1 MVIDYKKFELY
12 GKTVFEKAV
21 IQPPFSK
28 PNIMQDEACFLHILE
43 GIGIELSVNNE
54 EKVFAKESIL
64 MKCGNYVAKMR
75 SDKEGGVYS
84 AFAVHFYPDVLKTI
98 YHNDLPK
105 FLKNNDKDLI
115 KRDMTKVV
123 SNLLIDKFILEF
135 LVYFDNPSLVS
146 SDLLEL
152 KLKEIILLLHDS
164 HNGEVIRLILSN
176 LFSPLQFT
184 LQQIVE
190 THLYRNITVE
200 ELATLCNMS
209 TSTFKREFKKTFND
223 NPANYIRAKKMVKAE
238 ELIKQ
243 TNLRINE
250 IAEECGFED
259 VSHFSNT
266 FFKFFG
272 KYPTFY
278 RLT

>member
-1 MVIDYKKFELY
+1 MILEYRKFELY
-12 GKTVFEKAV
+12 NKVVFEKAV
-21 IQPPFSK
+21 IKPPFSK

-43 GIGIELSVNNE
+43 GIGIEVSENRQ
-54 EKVFAKESIL
+54 EKVYAKESIL
-64 MKCGNYVAKMR
+64 MKCGNYLAKMR
-75 SDKEGGVYS
+75 SGDNGDLYS
-84 AFAVHFYPDVLKTI
+84 AFAVHFYPDVLKAI
-98 YHNDLPK
+98 YYNDLPK
-105 FLKNNDKDLI
+105 FLNITNTGLPGI
-115 KRDMTKVV
+115 DMAKVE
-123 SNLLIDKFILEF
+123 SNLLIDKFIQEF
-135 LVYFDNPSLVS
+135 LVYFDNPDLIS

-152 KLKEIILLLHDS
+152 KLKEIILLLYNS
-164 HNGEVIRLILSN
+164 PNGDAIKVILLN
-176 LFSPLQFT
+176 LFSPQQYS

-190 THLYRNITVE
+190 THLYQNITVE

-209 TSTFKREFKKTFND
+209 ASTFKREFKKYFN
-223 NPANYIRAKKMVKAE
+223 NSPANYIRERKMIKAK

-243 TNLRINE
+243 TDLRVSE
-250 IAEECGFED
+250 IAEKCGFED

>member
-1 MVIDYKKFELY
+1 MVIDYTKFELY
-12 GKTVFEKAV
+12 GKIVFEKAV
-21 IQPPFSK
+21 IKPPFSK

-43 GIGIELSVNNE
+43 GIGIEISENNE

-75 SDKEGGVYS
+75 SEKENGKYS

-105 FLKNNDKDLI
+105 FLDNSVQNTSKV
-115 KRDMTKVV
+115 DMTKVA
-123 SNLLIDKFILEF
+123 SNLLIDKFIQDF
-135 LVYFDNPSLVS
+135 LVYFDNPHLVTT
-146 SDLLEL
+146 DLLEL
-152 KLKEIILLLHDS
+152 KLKEIILLLFNS
-164 HNGEVIRLILSN
+164 RNGDVIKLILSN
-176 LFSPLQFT
+176 LFSPLQYS

-223 NPANYIRAKKMVKAE
+223 NPANYIRSKKMIKAE
-238 ELIKQ
+238 ELIKR
-243 TNLRINE
+243 TSLRINE

-266 FFKFFG
+266 FFKYFG
-272 KYPTFY
+272 KYPSTY
-278 RLT
+278 SVN

>member
-12 GKTVFEKAV
+12 GKIVFEKAV
-21 IQPPFSK
+21 IRPPFSK
-28 PNIMQDEACFLHILE
+28 PNIMEDEACFLHILE
-43 GIGIELSVNNE
+43 GVGIEVSENNE
-54 EKVFAKESIL
+54 EKVLAKESIL

-105 FLKNNDKDLI
+105 FLKSNDKDLV
-115 KRDMTKVV
+115 KMDMTKVA
-123 SNLLIDKFILEF
+123 SNLLIDKFIQEF
-135 LVYFDNPSLVS
+135 LVYFDNPSLIS

-152 KLKEIILLLHDS
+152 KLKEIILLLHNS
-164 HNGEVIRLILSN
+164 QNGEAIKLILSN
-176 LFSPLQFT
+176 LFSPQQYS

-200 ELATLCNMS
+200 ELATICNMS
-209 TSTFKREFKKTFND
+209 ISTFKREFKKAFND
-223 NPANYIRAKKMVKAE
+223 NPANYIRAKKMVKAK

-250 IAEECGFED
+250 IAEECGYED

>member
-21 IQPPFSK
+21 IKPPFSK

-43 GIGIELSVNNE
+43 GIGIEVSENNE

-75 SDKEGGVYS
+75 SEKENGIYS

-98 YHNDLPK
+98 YHKDLPK
-105 FLKNNDKDLI
+105 FLDHNVQKTSKV
-115 KRDMTKVV
+115 DMTKVA
-123 SNLLIDKFILEF
+123 SNLLIDRFIQEF
-135 LVYFDNPSLVS
+135 LVYFENPNLVTA
-146 SDLLEL
+146 DLLEL
-152 KLKEIILLLHDS
+152 KVKEIILLLYNSPNSDT
-164 HNGEVIRLILSN
+164 IRLILSN
-176 LFSPLQFT
+176 LFSPLQHT

-190 THLYRNITVE
+190 THLYRNVTVE

-209 TSTFKREFKKTFND
+209 TSTFKREFRMTFND
-223 NPANYIRAKKMVKAE
+223 NPANYIRTKKMKKAE
-238 ELIKQ
+238 ELVKQ
-243 TNLRINE
+243 TRLRINE

-272 KYPTFY
+272 KYPSSY
-278 RLT
+278 RLN

>member
-21 IQPPFSK
+21 IKPPFSK

-43 GIGIELSVNNE
+43 GIGIEVSGNNE

-75 SDKEGGVYS
+75 SDKENGVYS
-84 AFAVHFYPDVLKTI
+84 AFAIHFYPDILKTI

-105 FLKNNDKDLI
+105 FLSSNVQETAKK
-115 KRDMTKVV
+115 DMTKVA
-123 SNLLIDKFILEF
+123 SNLLIDKFIHEF
-135 LVYFDNPSLVS
+135 LVYFDNPNLVS
-146 SDLLEL
+146 TDLLEL
-152 KLKEIILLLHDS
+152 KLKEIILLLYNSQNADA
-164 HNGEVIRLILSN
+164 IKLILSN
-176 LFSPLQFT
+176 LFSPLQYS
-184 LQQIVE
+184 LQQIIE

-223 NPANYIRAKKMVKAE
+223 NPANYFRIKKMMKAE

-243 TNLRINE
+243 TSLRINE
-250 IAEECGFED
+250 ISEECGFED

>member
-1 MVIDYKKFELY
+1 MILDYKKFELY
-12 GKTVFEKAV
+12 GKTVFEKA
-21 IQPPFSK
+21 IIKTPFSK
-28 PNIMQDEACFLHILE
+28 PNVMQDEACFLHILE
-43 GIGIELSVNNE
+43 GIGIEISENKE

-64 MKCGNYVAKMR
+64 MKCGNYVAQMR
-75 SDKEGGVYS
+75 SDKEDGVYS
-84 AFAVHFYPDVLKTI
+84 AFAVHFYPDILKTI
-98 YHNDLPK
+98 YQNDLPK
-105 FLKNNDKDLI
+105 FLKNNNEDLV
-115 KRDMTKVV
+115 KLDMTKVV
-123 SNLLIDKFILEF
+123 SNLLIDKFIQEF
-135 LVYFDNPSLVS
+135 LVYFNNPNLVS

-152 KLKEIILLLHDS
+152 KLKEIILLLYNSSNSDS
-164 HNGEVIRLILSN
+164 IRLILSN
-176 LFSPLQFT
+176 LFSP
-184 LQQIVE
+184 QQYAFHQIIE

-223 NPANYIRAKKMVKAE
+223 KPANYVRAKKMAKAE

-243 TNLRINE
+243 TTLRINE

-266 FFKFFG
+266 FYKFFG
-272 KYPTFY
+272 KYPSFY

>member
-12 GKTVFEKAV
+12 GKTIFEKAV
-21 IQPPFSK
+21 IKSPFSK
-28 PNIMQDEACFLHILE
+28 PNIMQDEACFLHVLE
-43 GIGIELSVNNE
+43 GIGIEVSENNE

-75 SDKEGGVYS
+75 SEKENGIYS

-98 YHNDLPK
+98 YQNNLPR
-105 FLKNNDKDLI
+105 FLKNSNKDLGNL
-115 KRDMTKVV
+115 DMTKVA
-123 SNLLIDKFILEF
+123 SNLLIDKFIQEF
-135 LVYFDNPSLVS
+135 LIYFENPNLVS

-152 KLKEIILLLHDS
+152 KLKEIILLLYNSQNSDA
-164 HNGEVIRLILSN
+164 IRLILSN
-176 LFSPLQFT
+176 LFSPLQYS

-190 THLYRNITVE
+190 THLFRNITVD
-200 ELATLCNMS
+200 ELSTLCNMS

-223 NPANYIRAKKMVKAE
+223 NPANYIRAKKMEKAE

>member
-21 IQPPFSK
+21 IKTPFSK

-43 GIGIELSVNNE
+43 GIGIEVSENNE

-105 FLKNNDKDLI
+105 FLKSNDKDLVNT
-115 KRDMTKVV
+115 DMTKVV
-123 SNLLIDKFILEF
+123 SNLLIDKFIQEF

-152 KLKEIILLLHDS
+152 KLKEIILLLHNS
-164 HNGEVIRLILSN
+164 QNGEAIKLILSN
-176 LFSPLQFT
+176 LFSPQQYS

-223 NPANYIRAKKMVKAE
+223 NPANYIRAKKMMKAE

-266 FFKFFG
+266 FLKFFG

>member
-1 MVIDYKKFELY
+1 MIIDYKKFELY

-21 IQPPFSK
+21 IKPPFSK

-43 GIGIELSVNNE
+43 GIGIEVSEKNE
-54 EKVFAKESIL
+54 EKVFAKESVL

-75 SDKEGGVYS
+75 SDKESGIYS
-84 AFAVHFYPDVLKTI
+84 AFAVHFYPDVLKNI

-105 FLKNNDKDLI
+105 FLKTNNKDLVELD
-115 KRDMTKVV
+115 KTKVA
-123 SNLLIDKFILEF
+123 SNLLIDKFIQEF
-135 LVYFDNPSLVS
+135 LVYFDNSNLVS
-146 SDLLEL
+146 PDLLEL
-152 KLKEIILLLHDS
+152 KLKEIILLLHNSSNSDA
-164 HNGEVIRLILSN
+164 IRLILSN
-176 LFSPLQFT
+176 LFSPQQYSF
-184 LQQIVE
+184 QQIVE
-190 THLYRNITVE
+190 SHLFRSITVV

-209 TSTFKREFKKTFND
+209 TSTFKREFKKTFHD

-250 IAEECGFED
+250 ISEVCGFED
-259 VSHFSNT
+259 VSHFSKT

-278 RLT
+278 RLA

>member
-12 GKTVFEKAV
+12 GKIVFEKAV
-21 IQPPFSK
+21 IRPPFSK

-43 GIGIELSVNNE
+43 GVGIEVSENNE
-54 EKVFAKESIL
+54 AKVFAKESIL

-84 AFAVHFYPDVLKTI
+84 AFAVHFYPEVLKTI

-105 FLKNNDKDLI
+105 FLKSNDKDLVNT
-115 KRDMTKVV
+115 DMTKVV
-123 SNLLIDKFILEF
+123 SNLLIDKFIQEF

-152 KLKEIILLLHDS
+152 KLKEIILLLYNS
-164 HNGEVIRLILSN
+164 QNGETIKLILSN
-176 LFSPLQFT
+176 LFSPQQYS

-190 THLYRNITVE
+190 THLYRNVSVE
-200 ELATLCNMS
+200 ELATLSNMS
-209 TSTFKREFKKTFND
+209 TSTFKREFKKIFND
-223 NPANYIRAKKMVKAE
+223 NPANYIRTKKMMKAE